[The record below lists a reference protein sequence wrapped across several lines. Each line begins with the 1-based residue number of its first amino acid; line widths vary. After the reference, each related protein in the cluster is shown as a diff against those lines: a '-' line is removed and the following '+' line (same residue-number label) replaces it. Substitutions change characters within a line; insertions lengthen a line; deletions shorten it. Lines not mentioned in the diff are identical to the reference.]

1 MSGNYCTQFGQTD
14 LVFGMALIESLY
26 EHVHDESEFVVL
38 CRDEETHDFMKAVRM
53 PQLRAV
59 PMSDVGGG
67 SAESEPL
74 TLAAALL
81 LHLHDLDSAERPD
94 GKSVWT
100 YLDPCSYLVGPPT
113 ACTSV
118 QTGVAA
124 TPSSVGGALRPV
136 VVCSA
141 GDRQARA
148 ALDAWTS
155 GPSPSADHA
164 MKVSGVHHHF
174 AALSVEEEGWLLDTT
189 GAIFVSY
196 EVVILSREPGHLVSE
211 AMVRRHGG
219 KYADALGR
227 ARAWGQSC
235 DQEFGNAVDGSLVAG
250 MQCAVVAYG
259 LRERFERFAAEVDMR
274 CVALSPI
281 WHGLFG
287 PAVQGDLPSPERP
300 VLAAVRRPQ
309 GSRLSTSYSDPIS
322 PREQLRVSAL
332 VSAYASERYMAACMQ
347 DLVEQTLF
355 QKGQLEIVVV
365 DSASPENE
373 AAVVKSYMAKYPNI
387 AYQRSPKREGVY
399 MAWNRAARVARGAYL
414 CNANTDDR
422 HRPDALEVL
431 ADCLDANPKVGLAY
445 ADCFV
450 TKEHNAHFGSAPIL
464 GRLAWPAFDRDRL
477 VHCCIIGPQPMWRR
491 ELHEEAGYFDAR
503 YRVAADYEMWLRLT
517 QRTTAMHV
525 DDVLGL
531 YLNAADGVENA
542 NKHHCGMET
551 VAIREMY
558 IRRGQLSFDP
568 QRYPIT
574 YVKPVTAAD
583 LKLQARFR
591 ES

>member
-1 MSGNYCTQFGQTD
+1 VSGHFCTQFGQSD

-38 CRDEETHDFMKAVRM
+38 CRDETTRGFVQNLRM

-59 PMSDVGGG
+59 TMGDVGE
-67 SAESEPL
+67 ESDATEPL
-74 TLAAALL
+74 KLAAALL
-81 LHLHDLDSAERPD
+81 VHLHDHDTAARPD
-94 GKSVWT
+94 EKSLWI
-100 YLDPCSYLVGPPT
+100 YLDPSSYLVASPA
-113 ACTSV
+113 ACVSV
-118 QTGVAA
+118 QTGLAA
-124 TPSSVGGALRPV
+124 TPSSEGGALRPV

-141 GDRQARA
+141 GDRPARA
-148 ALDAWTS
+148 ALDAWRS
-155 GPSPSADHA
+155 DPSPNTDHT

-174 AALSVEEEGWLLDTT
+174 AALSIEDEGWLLDTT
-189 GAIFVSY
+189 GASFVSH
-196 EVVILSREPGHLVSE
+196 EVVILSREPDHLMSE
-211 AMVRRHGG
+211 AMIRRHGG

-235 DQEFGNAVDGSLVAG
+235 DQGFGKAVDGALVAG
-250 MQCAVVAYG
+250 MQCAIVAQG
-259 LRERFERFAAEVDMR
+259 LRERFERHAAEVGMR
-274 CVALSPI
+274 CVELSPI
-281 WHGLFG
+281 WHGVLG
-287 PAVQGDLPSPERP
+287 PTVQGDLPSSERP
-300 VLAAVRRPQ
+300 VLAAVRGPQ
-309 GSRLSTSYSDPIS
+309 GSRLPTSYSDSIS
-322 PREQLRVSAL
+322 PREQIRVSAL

-373 AAVVKSYMAKYPNI
+373 AAIVKSYMAKHPNI

-399 MAWNRAARVARGAYL
+399 MAWNRAARIARGAYF

-431 ADCLDANPKVGLAY
+431 ADCLDANPSVGLAY
-445 ADCFV
+445 ADCFM
-450 TKEHNAHFGSAPIL
+450 TREHNAHFGSAPLI
-464 GRLAWPAFDRDRL
+464 GRLAWPAFERDRL

-491 ELHEEAGYFDAR
+491 ELHEESGYFDAR

-531 YLNAADGVENA
+531 YLHADDGVENA
-542 NKHHCGMET
+542 NRHHCGMET

-558 IRRGQLSFDP
+558 LRRGQLSFDP
-568 QRYPIT
+568 QRYPST
-574 YVKPVTAAD
+574 YVTPVTAED
-583 LKLQARFR
+583 LQLQARFR